1 MEKCTYC
8 VQRISE
14 AKIDAKVRGNGLVP
28 DIDAKD
34 AKSKK
39 IMTACQQACSSNSIV
54 FGDIADPNSRV
65 SKAKRSPRSYDLLGA
80 LNNKPRTSYLA
91 KIRNP
96 HPKLATQ
103 AEKKG

>member
-28 DIDAKD
+28 DLNDRG
-34 AKSKK
+34 AKSKT
-39 IMTACQQACSSNSIV
+39 IMTACQQTCPTGSIV
-54 FGDIADPNSRV
+54 FGDINNPKAQV
-65 SKAKRSPRSYDLLGA
+65 SVNKTSPRNYLLLGE

-96 HPKLATQ
+96 HPKLASQ